1 MAEKRRDIFVDGMS
15 LNRAPYF
22 GLPDFLTQF
31 SDLLQNIS
39 LTFFLLFFKN
49 YLKQSTC
56 QLPRKSRRYFIK
68 HANGQM
74 TEI

>member
-31 SDLLQNIS
+31 SDLLKNPS
-39 LTFFLLFFKN
+39 MTFFKKKKFFLN
-49 YLKQSTC
+49 NQHSRNI
-56 QLPRKSRRYFIK
+56 PRNSRRYVVK
-68 HANGQM
+68 PADGQM
-74 TEI
+74 IGI

>member
-1 MAEKRRDIFVDGMS
+1 MAERRRDIFVDGMS

-39 LTFFLLFFKN
+39 LDFLSLLF
-49 YLKQSTC
+49 
-56 QLPRKSRRYFIK
+56 
-68 HANGQM
+68 
-74 TEI
+74 

>member
-1 MAEKRRDIFVDGMS
+1 MAEKRRDIFVNRMS

-39 LTFFLLFFKN
+39 LTLFFL
-49 YLKQSTC
+49 
-56 QLPRKSRRYFIK
+56 I
-68 HANGQM
+68 
-74 TEI
+74 I

>member
-15 LNRAPYF
+15 LNRGPYF

-39 LTFFLLFFKN
+39 LTFFLLF
-49 YLKQSTC
+49 LK
-56 QLPRKSRRYFIK
+56 I
-68 HANGQM
+68 
-74 TEI
+74 I